1 MELCLSLSGFRP
13 LCQPWSCKSKRANST
28 EEFSSTERSSSRHNV
43 AWENIVTMESPS
55 QLQFLFPATFSGLT
69 FHKPKL
75 NMVSVSLF
83 RWLSFYIEESSV
95 NLYLQLCCL
104 LHKDLNDLL
113 SLNDLTFLPK
123 PAEIFSHHRGLILVQ
138 FVSSPVYQPT
148 IEGK

>member
-83 RWLSFYIEESSV
+83 TWLSFYIEESSV

-104 LHKDLNDLL
+104 LHKDFNDFL
-113 SLNDLTFLPK
+113 SLNNSTFLNQQRYFHFI
-123 PAEIFSHHRGLILVQ
+123 E
-138 FVSSPVYQPT
+138 VSSWFRE
-148 IEGK
+148 IEINYSLINVFHLR